1 MQFNR
6 YKLCILSLAWVEV
19 GLRDGPSLLRQH
31 CDYRKL
37 MYFYNNFLK
46 TQIYAHEKDLI
57 YSWAFDDMDNLQ
69 LLSDKAPV
77 VQY

>member
-1 MQFNR
+1 
-6 YKLCILSLAWVEV
+6 
-19 GLRDGPSLLRQH
+19 
-31 CDYRKL
+31 